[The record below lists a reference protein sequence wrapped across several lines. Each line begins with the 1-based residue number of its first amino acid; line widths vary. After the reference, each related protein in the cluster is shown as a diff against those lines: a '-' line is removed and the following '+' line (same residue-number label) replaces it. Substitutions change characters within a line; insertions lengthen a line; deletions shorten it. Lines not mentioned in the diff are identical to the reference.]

1 MLSVLCVTENFS
13 KCINRIKTFYVFNLP
28 NSSPNVSIMYMYLYN
43 EQLLLMLRAYYHN
56 SCHQKTKLHT
66 NTKTNN

>member
-13 KCINRIKTFYVFNLP
+13 KRLNRIKTFYVFNP
-28 NSSPNVSIMYMYLYN
+28 SPNVSLIYMNLYN
-43 EQLLLMLRAYYHN
+43 EQLLLMLRAYYRN

>member
-13 KCINRIKTFYVFNLP
+13 KCLNKIKTFNVL
-28 NSSPNVSIMYMYLYN
+28 SSMYMYLYN
-43 EQLLLMLRAYYHN
+43 EQLLLTLRAYYRN

>member
-13 KCINRIKTFYVFNLP
+13 KCLNTIKHLP
-28 NSSPNVSIMYMYLYN
+28 FVLSLMYMYLYD
-43 EQLLLMLRAYYHN
+43 EQLLLMLRAYNRN